1 MDNVTFD
8 YGEPLYYILI
18 ALVAPFT
25 LTIFLLLKNKSKGI
39 KSLTVSLITLL
50 NLFIHLFKLFLF
62 PHYSPT
68 AESAYMCTA
77 YTTCALIIITSPFI
91 FIGKNDALKDFLFIV
106 GGAAGI
112 FALIFPHS
120 VISAS
125 NAGNLS
131 PWEIVRYYLNHY
143 LIIAS
148 SILPVALKLH
158 RLNYRNF
165 IKLPII
171 FLLYH
176 ITVFANDAVLICAG
190 YMGEYGSDTLYE
202 GLCFWN
208 PSRSVLLTDTS
219 PLVLSVM
226 NGFINA
232 LTPKIFLTDINGESF
247 LWPILYYTPALSV
260 GIMILEIIEYGAG
273 DFARIKSDVLTVL
286 SFFKLLLK
294 NKNTGG
300 KKLRAVKVAEKP
312 KKEKYRADI
321 AAEIFGAKKVKYPP
335 KTLNFAPAKPRAADE
350 KPKKEKKTERRI
362 VFIRPE

>member
-1 MDNVTFD
+1 MDNVLFD
-8 YGEPLYYILI
+8 YGTPLYYVLI
-18 ALVAPFT
+18 ALIAPFI
-25 LTIFLLLKNKSKGI
+25 LILFLILKNRSHRTKSVAI
-39 KSLTVSLITLL
+39 SIITLL
-50 NLFIHLFKLFLF
+50 NLFVHIFKLFIF
-62 PHYSPT
+62 PHYSAT
-68 AESAYMCTA
+68 AENAYMCTA

-91 FIGKNDALKDFLFIV
+91 LIGKSDALKDFLFVV

-125 NAGNLS
+125 AAGNLS

-158 RLNYRNF
+158 KINYRNF

-190 YMGEYGSDTLYE
+190 YMGEYDSGTLYE

-208 PSRSVLLTDTS
+208 PSRAVLLTDTS
-219 PLVLSVM
+219 PVVLNVM
-226 NGFINA
+226 SSFINA

-247 LWPILYYTPALSV
+247 LWPILYYTPALSI
-260 GIMILEIIEYGAG
+260 GIMLLEIIEYAIG
-273 DFARIKSDVLTVL
+273 DFARIKSDVLTAA
-286 SFFKLLLK
+286 SFLKLLFKGK
-294 NKNTGG
+294 NKIE
-300 KKLRAVKVAEKP
+300 KKPRAVKVEPISKRQ
-312 KKEKYRADI
+312 KYRADM
-321 AAEIFGAKKVKYPP
+321 AEEIFKDKTPPKIINFTPTPP
-335 KTLNFAPAKPRAADE
+335 KTTKENMQ
-350 KPKKEKKTERRI
+350 KEKKTERTI